1 MDEMKN
7 EARVRVTLE
16 RGEFWTDRPVSD
28 LIAEAGARP
37 VENPG
42 DLQLQGV
49 SDAEWEALYE
59 ALGIAQ

>member
-1 MDEMKN
+1 
-7 EARVRVTLE
+7 VREIVSGSQLALDFE
-16 RGEFWTDRPVSD
+16 GADFWTDRPVSD
-28 LIAEAGARP
+28 LIAEAGAGP

-49 SDAEWEALYE
+49 SEAEWEALYQ